1 MQDLQREILNQ
12 VATGAISAEEGATRL
27 QELEGEQAQPRP
39 AAAAAPVARDPSV
52 TTVRLVS
59 RFGDTEVIADPSVA
73 AAVADGP
80 HRARQ
85 DGETLVIEQS
95 FLHDDTTFEFSR
107 PRGLRA
113 ILGVDTGS
121 RLTIRM
127 NPALALSARVQAG
140 SLRVNGVHGSI
151 TGEIQAGNCNLTD
164 FRGPISLNVAAG
176 SVNAIGRLDAGASA
190 IRCNMGEVRLI
201 LDPASSVR
209 IRARSNLGQVDID
222 GSGGTERTL
231 GTGAG
236 TLDCECTLG
245 SIHIEV
251 S

>member
-1 MQDLQREILNQ
+1 MQDEQRAILSQ
-12 VATGAISAEEGATRL
+12 VAAGQLSAEEAAARL
-27 QELEGEQAQPRP
+27 QELEQGAARPRP
-39 AAAAAPVARDPSV
+39 ASTGAAVAPDASIAL
-52 TTVRLVS
+52 VRLVS
-59 RFGDTEVIADPSVA
+59 RFGDTEVIADPTVA
-73 AAVADGP
+73 TAVADGP
-80 HRARQ
+80 HGARQ

-95 FLHDDTTFEFSR
+95 FLHDHATFEFNR

-127 NPALALSARVQAG
+127 NPALALSAKVQAG
-140 SLRVNGVHGSI
+140 SLRVSGVRGAI
-151 TGEIQAGNCNLTD
+151 TGEIQAGNCNLTG
-164 FRGPISLNVAAG
+164 FRGPLNLNVAAG
-176 SVNAIGRLDAGASA
+176 SVNAIGRLDAGASS
-190 IRCNMGEVRLI
+190 IRCNMGEVRLV

-222 GSGGTERTL
+222 GSGGSERTL
-231 GTGAG
+231 GSGAG